1 MNDGIMNFASGLFG
15 WSTLIL
21 ALIPIAVCVRIFV
34 RTSRWSILKVS
45 AISVSGT
52 LILSAWLFY
61 ASIITDINLGGECG
75 MGIAQWLAE
84 VIGDAAAFCLLSFA
98 LLLWVIGS
106 CLDFIVSG
114 ARYFMNKPYVREI
127 IVEVEKEV
135 EKEVKKVEKAQSEP
149 EKKKPKSD
157 KTTKTKAETPVTPS
171 KPETPAPDDDL
182 KSFRTPSADLLKAR
196 TGDVHKVSQDELK
209 RNIETIRETL
219 ADHNIKVNDI
229 RAVTGPTVTL
239 YRIYPEK
246 GVKVSAIRNL
256 HEDIAVALNAGKNV
270 RVLTLDDCIGMEVPN
285 KTKSIVPVRSLIES
299 DEFRKSNYELPVAIG
314 RTVEGHTKVFDLA
327 DTPHLLVAG
336 ATKQGK
342 SVGLNVLVAS
352 LLYGKRPSELKLA
365 FIDPKGT
372 EFNSY
377 KNLYKHYLAVL
388 PTASSEEEEKDSSVA
403 VYPKEAEMV
412 LRSLCQEMKERYE
425 LLKLAGATPDIQTY
439 NKKFR
444 EKKLRPDKGHRFL
457 PYIVAI
463 IDEYAQLTLVT
474 SSRPEV
480 RNASRSITSSI
491 ISLAQM
497 GRAAGIHI
505 IIATQ
510 TPRKDVIS
518 GMIKANFPTMIA
530 FKVTNSTDSMV
541 ILDNTGAEKLI
552 GKGDMLISQNA
563 NIERVQC
570 GYIGPEEIK
579 AITDE
584 VASQTGVG
592 KSYSIP
598 YYLPEVKDEEEEKGG
613 GMVDMKKLDENFADA
628 ARTVVSTGRASTT
641 YLQTSMGMGFARS
654 ARVMSQLEAAGIV
667 GPQDPKSK
675 NREVLVTTYEE
686 LDQILKSFTKDQ

>member
-1 MNDGIMNFASGLFG
+1 MATFLNNFYG

-21 ALIPIAVCVRIFV
+21 AMIPLVILVRVFV
-34 RTSRWSILKVS
+34 RTSRWSVLKISLSSIIGTIVS
-45 AISVSGT
+45 AS
-52 LILSAWLFY
+52 WFFY
-61 ASIITDINLGGECG
+61 ASLITNVNLGGELG
-75 MGIAQWLAE
+75 RGTALWLADK
-84 VIGDAAAFCLLSFA
+84 IGDPLAFYLLTATLFM
-98 LLLWVIGS
+98 WVIFAS
-106 CLDFIVSG
+106 LDLIISGVRFFI
-114 ARYFMNKPYVREI
+114 NKPYVREI
-127 IVEVEKEV
+127 VVKVEKEA
-135 EKEVKKVEKAQSEP
+135 EVPSEP
-149 EKKKPKSD
+149 KKKKASQKKPQIPSEPISL
-157 KTTKTKAETPVTPS
+157 KTVI
-171 KPETPAPDDDL
+171 PDDDL
-182 KSFRTPSADLLKAR
+182 KAFKTPSAELLKAR

-285 KTKSIVPVRSLIES
+285 KTKSIVPIRSLIDS
-299 DEFRKSNYELPVAIG
+299 DEFKKSNFELPVAIG

-342 SVGLNVLVAS
+342 SVGLNVLVTS
-352 LLYGKRPSELKLA
+352 LLYGKRPSELKLV

-377 KNLYKHYLAVL
+377 KNLYKHYLAVM
-388 PTASSEEEEKDSSVA
+388 PTASSEEEEKDNSIA
-403 VYPKEAEMV
+403 VYPKEADLV

-439 NKKFR
+439 NRKFK
-444 EKKLRPDKGHRFL
+444 EKKLRPDKGHKFL

-463 IDEYAQLTLVT
+463 IDEYAQLTLVN
-474 SSRPEV
+474 SSKPEV

-530 FKVTNSTDSMV
+530 FKVTNATDSMV
-541 ILDNTGAEKLI
+541 ILDNTGADKLI
-552 GKGDMLISQNA
+552 GKGDMLIAQNA

-570 GYIGPEEIK
+570 GYIGPDEIK
-579 AITDE
+579 AVTDNI
-584 VASQTGVG
+584 ASQTGVG
-592 KSYSIP
+592 KSYNIP
-598 YYLPEVKDEEEEKGG
+598 YYLPEVEDESDEKGG
-613 GMVDMKKLDENFADA
+613 GMVDMKKLDANFEEA
-628 ARTVVSTGRASTT
+628 ARMIVSTGRASTS
-641 YLQTSMGMGFARS
+641 YLQTTLGMGFARS

-667 GPQDPKSK
+667 GPQDGKAK
-675 NREVLVTTYEE
+675 NREVLVHTFDE
-686 LDQILKSFTKDQ
+686 LDKIIQSFTK

>member
-1 MNDGIMNFASGLFG
+1 MYTLSHFFG
-15 WSTLIL
+15 WPTLLL
-21 ALIPIAVCVRIFV
+21 ALIPLVILVRIFV
-34 RTSRWSILKVS
+34 RTSRWSILKM
-45 AISVSGT
+45 T
-52 LILSAWLFY
+52 LIAVIGTIVSSSWLFY
-61 ASIITDINLGGECG
+61 ASLITNVNLGGEWG
-75 MGIAQWLAE
+75 KAIGLWLAD
-84 VIGDAAAFCLLSFA
+84 IMGDATTFYVLTFGFFFWIILSCMD
-98 LLLWVIGS
+98 L
-106 CLDFIVSG
+106 IVSG
-114 ARYFMNKPYVREI
+114 ARYFINKPYVKEI
-127 IVEVEKEV
+127 IVEIEKEV
-135 EKEVKKVEKAQSEP
+135 DVPKEP
-149 EKKKPKSD
+149 EKKSPRKAKNHTEAQPTPTKPKTIS
-157 KTTKTKAETPVTPS
+157 
-171 KPETPAPDDDL
+171 PDDDL
-182 KSFRTPSADLLKAR
+182 KSFKTPSEELLKAR
-196 TGDVHKVSQDELK
+196 TGDVHKVSQEELRK
-209 RNIETIRETL
+209 NIETIRETL
-219 ADHNIKVNDI
+219 ADHNIRVQDI
-229 RAVTGPTVTL
+229 QAVTGPTVTL

-246 GVKVSAIRNL
+246 GVKVAAIRNL

-285 KTKSIVPVRSLIES
+285 KTKSIVPVRSLIDSEEFKRS
-299 DEFRKSNYELPVAIG
+299 DFELPVAIG

-352 LLYGKRPSELKLA
+352 LLYGKRPSELKLV

-388 PTASSEEEEKDSSVA
+388 PTASNEEEEKDSSIA
-403 VYPKEAEMV
+403 VYPKDADMV

-439 NKKFR
+439 NKKFK
-444 EKKLRPDKGHRFL
+444 EKKLRPDKGHKFL

-463 IDEYAQLTLVT
+463 IDEYAQLTLVN
-474 SSRPEV
+474 SSKPEV

-530 FKVTNSTDSMV
+530 FKVTNATDSMV

-552 GKGDMLISQNA
+552 GKGDMLIAQNA

-570 GYIGPEEIK
+570 GYIGPDEIK
-579 AITDE
+579 AVTDDI
-584 VASQTGVG
+584 ASQIGVG

-598 YYLPEVKDEEEEKGG
+598 YYLPEVEDETEEKGG
-613 GMVDMKKLDENFADA
+613 GMVDMKKLDANFEEA
-628 ARTVVSTGRASTT
+628 ARMVVSTGRASTS
-641 YLQTSMGMGFARS
+641 YLQTTLGMGFARS

-667 GPQDPKSK
+667 GPQAGKSK
-675 NREVLVTTYEE
+675 NREVLVTTFDE
-686 LDQILKSFTKDQ
+686 LDKIIEAFEK

>member
-1 MNDGIMNFASGLFG
+1 MVNFLNSLFG
-15 WSTLIL
+15 WPTLIL
-21 ALIPIAVCVRIFV
+21 IMIPVVILVRIFV
-34 RTSRWSILKVS
+34 RTSRWSVLKVS
-45 AISVSGT
+45 SLAAVGTIVS
-52 LILSAWLFY
+52 SAWLFY
-61 ASIITDINLGGECG
+61 ASIITNVNLGGEFG
-75 MGIAQWLAE
+75 KAVGLWMADKMGDSLTFSMLSVGLFLWI
-84 VIGDAAAFCLLSFA
+84 VI
-98 LLLWVIGS
+98 S
-106 CLDFIVSG
+106 CLDLIISG
-114 ARYFMNKPYVREI
+114 ARYFINKPYIREI
-127 IVEVEKEV
+127 IVQVEKGP
-135 EKEVKKVEKAQSEP
+135 EP
-149 EKKKPKSD
+149 VSGNEKKKKGQQ
-157 KTTKTKAETPVTPS
+157 KKN
-171 KPETPAPDDDL
+171 KPEPEPAPEKPKTISPDDDL
-182 KSFRTPSADLLKAR
+182 KGFKTPSEALLKSRA
-196 TGDVHKVSQDELK
+196 GDVHKISQDELSK
-209 RNIETIRETL
+209 CIDTRRETL
-219 ADHNIKVNDI
+219 ADHNIKVQDI
-229 RAVTGPTVTL
+229 QAVTGPTVTL

-299 DEFRKSNYELPVAIG
+299 EEFKKSDFELPVAIG
-314 RTVEGHTKVFDLA
+314 RTVEGHIKVFDLA

-352 LLYGKRPSELKLA
+352 LLYGKRPSELKLV

-388 PTASSEEEEKDSSVA
+388 PTASSEEEEKDRSVA
-403 VYPKEAEMV
+403 VYPKEADMV

-439 NKKFR
+439 NRKFK
-444 EKKLRPDKGHRFL
+444 EKKLRPDKGHKFL
-457 PYIVAI
+457 PYIVAL
-463 IDEYAQLTLVT
+463 IDEYAQLTLAN
-474 SSRPEV
+474 SGRPEV

-530 FKVTNSTDSMV
+530 FKVTNATDSMV
-541 ILDNTGAEKLI
+541 ILDNTGADKLI
-552 GKGDMLISQNA
+552 GKGDMLIAHNA

-579 AITDE
+579 AITDDI
-584 VASQTGVG
+584 AAQTGAG

-598 YYLPEVKDEEEEKGG
+598 YYLPEVEDEAEEKGG
-613 GMVDMKKLDENFADA
+613 GMVDMKKLDANFEDA
-628 ARTVVSTGRASTT
+628 ARMVVSTGRASTS
-641 YLQTSMGMGFARS
+641 YLQTTLGMGFARS
-654 ARVMSQLEAAGIV
+654 ARVMSQLEAACIV
-667 GPQDPKSK
+667 GPQDGKSK
-675 NREVLVTTYEE
+675 NREVLVSSLDE
-686 LDQILKSFTKDQ
+686 LDEILKSVTL